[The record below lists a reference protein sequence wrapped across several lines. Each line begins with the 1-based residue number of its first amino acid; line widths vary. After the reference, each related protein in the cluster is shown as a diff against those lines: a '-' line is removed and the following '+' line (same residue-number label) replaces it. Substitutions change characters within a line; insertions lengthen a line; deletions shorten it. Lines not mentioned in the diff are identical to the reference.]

1 MMAFLE
7 LSALAI
13 VCFYVT
19 ARLIT
24 AARPARLLA
33 RLVLVSAAGWLT
45 EETCIVFY
53 GFYQYSPQWHL
64 FLDKVPV
71 LIVII
76 WPAVIDSART
86 LAAQLA
92 DNRPGLTPILTG
104 TVVLADASLME
115 PIAVNAGLWSWN
127 QPGLFEV
134 PFIALL
140 GWGVFAFL
148 CTEVFDRTSP
158 RGALR
163 LNLGMLLV
171 PPLGTHLFLLGSW
184 WAALRWANLPIDP
197 IYITTLA
204 WMISS
209 LLTFHILRRG
219 IGGGVERATLLLRLP
234 AVAFFL
240 GLLCRTGPPVSLII
254 YIAAFPPPYL
264 AIILEQHLAKAPDGL
279 AKATL
284 RRS

>member
-1 MMAFLE
+1 MAFLE
-7 LSALAI
+7 ISALAI

-24 AARPARLLA
+24 AVNPARLLT

-53 GFYQYSPQWHL
+53 GFYQYSPHWHG
-64 FLDKVPV
+64 FLDKVPI

-76 WPAVIDSART
+76 WPAVIDSARK
-86 LAAQLA
+86 LAAQLVE
-92 DNRPGLTPILTG
+92 DRSDLRPILAGAIVFT
-104 TVVLADASLME
+104 DASLME
-115 PIAVNAGLWSWN
+115 PIAVNARLWSWN

-140 GWGVFAFL
+140 GWGAFAFL
-148 CTEVFDRTSP
+148 CTEVFDRSIH

-163 LNLGMLLV
+163 LNLGMLLL
-171 PPLGTHLFLLGSW
+171 PPLGTHLFLLGTW
-184 WAALRWANLPIDP
+184 WAALRWVNLPVNP
-197 IYITTLA
+197 IYIITPA

-219 IGGGVERATLLLRLP
+219 IGGGVEKATLLLRLP
-234 AVAFFL
+234 AVTFFL

-254 YIAAFPPPYL
+254 YIAAFPLPYL
-264 AIILEQHLAKAPDGL
+264 AIILEQHLAKAPGGL
-279 AKATL
+279 SRATL